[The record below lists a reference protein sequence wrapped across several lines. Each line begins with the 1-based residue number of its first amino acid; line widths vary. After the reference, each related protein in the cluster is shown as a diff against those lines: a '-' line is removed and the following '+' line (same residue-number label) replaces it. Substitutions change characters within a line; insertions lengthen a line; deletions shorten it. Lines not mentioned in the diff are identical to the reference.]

1 MNDLVELWRSKTD
14 DEVVDAMKDIGG
26 YLPEAQKVIRDE
38 FADRGL
44 TYRKTYREEKKE
56 LHDRKVGETV
66 NNVKRYLF
74 PTEMVVVVRLI
85 GVMCVAP
92 LLWSYD
98 TRIEYVRWAVEYSDA
113 WSIALGALAIA
124 ETLWSVI
131 AADAAFRPSQ
141 RGWSVLVVYAALS
154 ASMPLASIL
163 ATAFSLSAH
172 PEMLGVVEPFFGMDN
187 MWGSLA
193 DAAVMRLFSIGLWT
207 AALYVL
213 YRPST
218 QEYMAVS
225 EERRIRMSRAI
236 QWLAIAVVTL
246 VLLLSVV

>member
-26 YLPEAQKVIRDE
+26 YLPEAQKVIRAE

-56 LHDRKVGETV
+56 LHERRVGETV

-98 TRIEYVRWAVEYSDA
+98 TRIEYVRWAIEYSDG
-113 WSIALGALAIA
+113 WSVALGVLAIA
-124 ETLWSVI
+124 ETLWTFS
-131 AADAAFRPSQ
+131 AAYGAFRPSQ
-141 RGWSVLVVYAALS
+141 RGWSMLVVYAAIS
-154 ASMPLASIL
+154 ASLPLASIL
-163 ATAFSLSAH
+163 AMAFN
-172 PEMLGVVEPFFGMDN
+172 VVDPFFSIDN
-187 MWGSLA
+187 TLGGLA

-225 EERRIRMSRAI
+225 EERRIRMSKVI

-246 VLLLSVV
+246 VLLLSVVREIL

>member
-1 MNDLVELWRSKTD
+1 MSNLVELWRSKTD
-14 DEVVDAMKDIGG
+14 DEVVDAMNDIGG
-26 YLPEAQKVIRDE
+26 YAE
-38 FADRGL
+38 FAERGL

-56 LHDRKVGETV
+56 LRERRVGETV

-98 TRIEYVRWAVEYSDA
+98 TKIEYVRWAVEYSDV

-131 AADAAFRPSQ
+131 AAYAAFRPSQ

-154 ASMPLASIL
+154 ASTIRGEV
-163 ATAFSLSAH
+163 SL
-172 PEMLGVVEPFFGMDN
+172 
-187 MWGSLA
+187 
-193 DAAVMRLFSIGLWT
+193 
-207 AALYVL
+207 
-213 YRPST
+213 
-218 QEYMAVS
+218 
-225 EERRIRMSRAI
+225 
-236 QWLAIAVVTL
+236 TL
-246 VLLLSVV
+246 P

>member
-1 MNDLVELWRSKTD
+1 MCDLVELWRSKTD

-26 YLPEAQKVIRDE
+26 YLPEAQKVIRAE
-38 FADRGL
+38 FAERGL

-56 LHDRKVGETV
+56 LHDRRVGETV

-74 PTEMVVVVRLI
+74 PTEMVAVVRLI

-98 TRIEYVRWAVEYSDA
+98 TRIGYVRWAVEYTDG

-131 AADAAFRPSQ
+131 AAYAAFRPSQ
-141 RGWSVLVVYAALS
+141 RGWSVLVVYVAL
-154 ASMPLASIL
+154 AASIPL
-163 ATAFSLSAH
+163 TSILTMAFNLGTHA
-172 PEMLGVVEPFFGMDN
+172 ELLGVVEPFLGIDN
-187 MWGSLA
+187 SWGSLA
-193 DAAVMRLFSIGLWT
+193 DAVVMRLFSIGLWT

-225 EERRIRMSRAI
+225 EERRIIMSKVI
-236 QWLAIAVVTL
+236 QWLAIAVATL
-246 VLLLSVV
+246 GMLMNIV